1 MRNLIRFLAKK
12 IHWFVFL
19 LLEIMGLVLYVQ
31 FNNQQG
37 TVFFSSINDVVGKAY
52 QVVSLFGGYLDLKDE
67 NSMLHD
73 KNVELNLQ
81 VAKLREQLLDM
92 QGAPSSVEE
101 FLDPVVMPQ
110 GSLVKTRVIN
120 NTLFRKDNF
129 LTLDKG
135 EADGISK
142 GMGVIGSNGVVGI
155 VYMTSEHYSLVL
167 SLLSSRSSINC
178 KVAMTDFFGI
188 LKWEQE
194 SFQYA
199 HVYDIP
205 QHSTVENGDMI
216 VTNGFSDV
224 FPVGIPIGEV
234 EDMEKS
240 DIDQSCK
247 LKIKLAVDFSNLRD
261 VYVLTVKKDNEKQDL
276 ESWAK

>member
-1 MRNLIRFLAKK
+1 
-12 IHWFVFL
+12 
-19 LLEIMGLVLYVQ
+19 
-31 FNNQQG
+31 
-37 TVFFSSINDVVGKAY
+37 
-52 QVVSLFGGYLDLKDE
+52 
-67 NSMLHD
+67 
-73 KNVELNLQ
+73 
-81 VAKLREQLLDM
+81 
-92 QGAPSSVEE
+92 
-101 FLDPVVMPQ
+101 
-110 GSLVKTRVIN
+110 
-120 NTLFRKDNF
+120 
-129 LTLDKG
+129 
-135 EADGISK
+135 
-142 GMGVIGSNGVVGI
+142 
-155 VYMTSEHYSLVL
+155 
-167 SLLSSRSSINC
+167 
-178 KVAMTDFFGI
+178 MTDFFGI

-216 VTNGFSDV
+216 VTNGFSAV

-234 EDMEKS
+234 EDIEKS